1 MAFGRPGDDGSLSNH
16 SLKEVDRRLGGRGL
30 IEEFDHQ
37 GQIDVESQ
45 HVVRVNLAIGAK
57 PGDAPEDGHSF
68 HGVSVMQGREDLP
81 HQGCAPPVI
90 RFA

>member
-1 MAFGRPGDDGSLSNH
+1 MAFGRPGDDVSLSNH
-16 SLKEVDRRLGGRGL
+16 SLKELDRRRGSWRL

-37 GQIDVESQ
+37 RQINAQPQ

-90 RFA
+90 SFA

>member
-1 MAFGRPGDDGSLSNH
+1 VSLNNH
-16 SLKEVDRRLGGRGL
+16 ALKEVDRRLGRRRL

-37 GQIDVESQ
+37 REIDVKPQ

-57 PGDAPEDGHSF
+57 PRDTPEDGHAF
-68 HGVSVMQGREDLP
+68 HGVSVVQSREDLP